1 MFSSCSFPLELEEQ
15 TPLAMACS
23 EPAAQ
28 RMFSNSWAEVTGFG
42 TRLFR
47 ALG

>member
-1 MFSSCSFPLELEEQ
+1 MFSSCSFPLELEQ
-15 TPLAMACS
+15 QSPLAMACR

-42 TRLFR
+42 TRRFW